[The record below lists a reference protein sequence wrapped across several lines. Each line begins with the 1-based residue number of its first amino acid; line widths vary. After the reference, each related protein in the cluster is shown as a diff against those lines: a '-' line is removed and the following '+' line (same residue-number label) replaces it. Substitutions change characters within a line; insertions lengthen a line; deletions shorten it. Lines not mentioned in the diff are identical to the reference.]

1 MNLSATWELWPGCW
15 MKQWHTDVA
24 DFTRVVL
31 SCIAPVCDCPLS
43 STRAVKRDTHLKR
56 IINGRQT
63 TEEITVNMG
72 DDDIDYNIVF
82 PEALIS
88 GKWCSEADSSTG
100 LLAWLI
106 LCLYVQYIQSKM
118 EACKLHLLEVLNY
131 RALMGTRCVYHWIHV
146 IWIHYCCLDRETLA
160 RIKGASGYSP
170 RLGGQQRQTS
180 RQIQLHL

>member
-1 MNLSATWELWPGCW
+1 
-15 MKQWHTDVA
+15 MKQWHAVVA

-100 LLAWLI
+100 LLACLTDSLL
-106 LCLYVQYIQSKM
+106 LCSVYSEQMHGSLQAVFIRGV
-118 EACKLHLLEVLNY
+118 KLESFN
-131 RALMGTRCVYHWIHV
+131 RNRTFMSTTRCVYHWIRV
-146 IWIHYCCLDRETLA
+146 IWIHYFCLDRETLA